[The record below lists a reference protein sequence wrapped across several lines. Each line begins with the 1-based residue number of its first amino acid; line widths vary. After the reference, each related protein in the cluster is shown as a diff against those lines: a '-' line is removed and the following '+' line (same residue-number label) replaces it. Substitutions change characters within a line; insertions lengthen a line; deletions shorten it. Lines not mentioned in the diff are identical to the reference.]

1 MEIKPLDEFN
11 KNKYKKDNRQAKC
24 KKCQRYYHTNI
35 WYPRNRRKHIDRVV
49 ERKKKSRKKHFL
61 KILKEYFSK
70 GCIDCGEKDNRV
82 LEFDHVRGEKK
93 RLGSAGCDGVM
104 GLVRQGYAWETIKK
118 EIDKCEIRCRNCH
131 KIKTYEEFNYYK
143 DLRDD
148 IEQIK
153 EG

>member
-1 MEIKPLDEFN
+1 MRALDEFSRS
-11 KNKYKKDNRQAKC
+11 KGKKDGRNTTC
-24 KKCQRYYHTNI
+24 KPCQREYHNKV
-35 WYPRNRRKHIDRVV
+35 WYPKHRLKHIKYVAK
-49 ERKKKSRKKHFL
+49 RKKENKQKHFL

-70 GCIDCGEKDNRV
+70 GCIDCGEKDSRI

-93 RLGSAGCDGVM
+93 RTKSRATDGVM
-104 GLVRQGYAWETIKK
+104 GLVRQGYSWKTIKK

-143 DLRDD
+143 DIRDE

-153 EG
+153 KG